1 MIKLVITDIDGT
13 LGPDGT
19 SSVSKRLIELIPL
32 LKKKGILFAAAS
44 GRQLTSLK
52 NLFKDVENDVIFIA
66 ENGAYVVCRDTV
78 MSVSPMKRDLVEK
91 LTANLRE
98 YESQGG
104 YLTASTPEAI
114 YVENDD
120 SVFLD
125 FLINGYKNNTKVV
138 DDV

>member
-52 NLFKDVENDVIFIA
+52 NLFKDVE
-66 ENGAYVVCRDTV
+66 EQ
-78 MSVSPMKRDLVEK
+78 KEEK
-91 LTANLRE
+91 KKA
-98 YESQGG
+98 
-104 YLTASTPEAI
+104 
-114 YVENDD
+114 
-120 SVFLD
+120 FL
-125 FLINGYKNNTKVV
+125 
-138 DDV
+138 